1 MSASSSFDWDL
12 FTKLVSD
19 YLRFSKGLGCED
31 FSSLSES
38 ETSRNL
44 LCAIKHIFKCE
55 EDEFLYIDCSDIE
68 DLLNKLNPKELYDIL
83 NRKVSNNDFLNFAFF
98 VSGLRTNETRNIN
111 SIELIISSLAYRELD
126 DLRKHIWTQNTK
138 DFIGICRFIHILS
151 EKFGM
156 IEIDLGNTGRLRLD
170 KHKDFWSLFIN
181 NCIDFWNDVGKLTEE
196 IVRHFSDIDEADDLT
211 REILAKLIRAAAD
224 AYCSRRKGCWLSR
237 TYKIIKAL
245 APYGKRDEYKQ
256 IFNFIK
262 QQVLPIIENCK
273 DCFYPDFRRYI
284 YWFSY
289 YCDWLNNVSDGD
301 YEDICQKYLNF
312 LEIINLKLGNRVYN
326 TILKMLLVPTRED
339 IYTSN
344 LNIIAKTLRKL
355 GYIVNEDIL
364 KVFHKAVH
372 IPPRFIILMGPPGTG
387 KTSLAILYAG
397 AYYETIISSNS
408 VREAMDDVL
417 GISDNVLLVRVK
429 PNWHDSSDILGY
441 VDIHGNFRKGLIY
454 DFLKRASEDRENLYF
469 LILDEMNLSHPEHYL
484 SDIISAMESGGYIEI
499 PNTDKRIPYPHNL
512 VIIGTVNLD
521 ETTKNLSP
529 RLLSRA
535 VTITMRT
542 NWDLITDDVS
552 LGTGKSLKELFKKI
566 DEALS
571 KANLGIGYRE
581 YVRAKEF
588 IENVDDDIEKLKLL
602 DAYLKS
608 KIVPRIRGTREIFE
622 LRTDGQYGKS
632 ILDDIIK
639 TLREY
644 NLEETAKALEV
655 KKAILENQGY
665 VE

>member
-1 MSASSSFDWDL
+1 MNYFDCPKVENIEPQYIYSFIKGGKSKEMGEFINFIFYISGLQTDQTKEIKCFKNILSGIKYIISPYRKPRAYNIEFEVAKLVKVLVEKFGINEINIGELGMLNFSRYSDFWEAILPYTYLTEDRDL
-12 FTKLVSD
+12 LNLLKDIIKSFEGVQNIDDKLVIETISYIIREIINRYREPRKKYLGFYYIFNIIKNFRNKYEYKTIINIISDLLLGYVRETYLYDFYKEMEFNFNKAKKQVEELLEVFIAKESVRLLKIFDDREIEEKINLFLKVMKLILVSD
-19 YLRFSKGLGCED
+19 SYLDTNFSLK
-31 FSSLSES
+31 
-38 ETSRNL
+38 TKN
-44 LCAIKHIFKCE
+44 I
-55 EDEFLYIDCSDIE
+55 IDI
-68 DLLNKLNPKELYDIL
+68 
-83 NRKVSNNDFLNFAFF
+83 
-98 VSGLRTNETRNIN
+98 
-111 SIELIISSLAYRELD
+111 
-126 DLRKHIWTQNTK
+126 
-138 DFIGICRFIHILS
+138 
-151 EKFGM
+151 
-156 IEIDLGNTGRLRLD
+156 
-170 KHKDFWSLFIN
+170 
-181 NCIDFWNDVGKLTEE
+181 VG
-196 IVRHFSDIDEADDLT
+196 
-211 REILAKLIRAAAD
+211 
-224 AYCSRRKGCWLSR
+224 
-237 TYKIIKAL
+237 
-245 APYGKRDEYKQ
+245 
-256 IFNFIK
+256 
-262 QQVLPIIENCK
+262 
-273 DCFYPDFRRYI
+273 
-284 YWFSY
+284 
-289 YCDWLNNVSDGD
+289 
-301 YEDICQKYLNF
+301 
-312 LEIINLKLGNRVYN
+312 VYN
-326 TILKMLLVPTRED
+326 ME
-339 IYTSN
+339 N
-344 LNIIAKTLRKL
+344 
-355 GYIVNEDIL
+355 YIVDESVI
-364 KVFHKAVH
+364 KTFHKAVH

-387 KTSLAILYAG
+387 KTSLAVLYAG
-397 AYYETIISSNS
+397 AYYGIIGEGSIRNR
-408 VREAMDDVL
+408 VDEILKTNDR
-417 GISDNVLLVRVK
+417 VLLVRVK

-499 PNTDKRIPYPHNL
+499 PNTDERIPYPHNL

-552 LGTGKSLKELFKKI
+552 LGAGKSLKELFRKI

-588 IENVDDDIEKLKLL
+588 IENEDDDIEKLKLL

>member
-1 MSASSSFDWDL
+1 MNPFKVYEQAAEVWNESANKGYFDTRTYKPYSYYYPDYVFYLAGLHNINLKYDDLIDFLGSYLGYLKRLSLEGIDIDAGKFGPLRLGRYKDFFKKINKLVHNPDIDDL
-12 FTKLVSD
+12 FFIFPYFSDKLEKDEIIMKDLIRKIVEQIIYSD
-19 YLRFSKGLGCED
+19 TFEIY
-31 FSSLSES
+31 SLSE
-38 ETSRNL
+38 ENVLNL
-44 LCAIKHIFKCE
+44 RCSCE
-55 EDEFLYIDCSDIE
+55 EVKRIMFISNFIKFCKSEDKVNVLMKDIVDYWGQIYYYGAKNIKNIYRMYFKFFLE
-68 DLLNKLNPKELYDIL
+68 
-83 NRKVSNNDFLNFAFF
+83 NFAE
-98 VSGLRTNETRNIN
+98 RIH
-111 SIELIISSLAYRELD
+111 
-126 DLRKHIWTQNTK
+126 KTK
-138 DFIGICRFIHILS
+138 L
-151 EKFGM
+151 
-156 IEIDLGNTGRLRLD
+156 L
-170 KHKDFWSLFIN
+170 
-181 NCIDFWNDVGKLTEE
+181 
-196 IVRHFSDIDEADDLT
+196 
-211 REILAKLIRAAAD
+211 
-224 AYCSRRKGCWLSR
+224 
-237 TYKIIKAL
+237 YKIIDKVENLINNLSENLLWITYDEFKEKILNDFPSL
-245 APYGKRDEYKQ
+245 AGDISGILVEKDLEEIQ
-256 IFNFIK
+256 D
-262 QQVLPIIENCK
+262 II
-273 DCFYPDFRRYI
+273 
-284 YWFSY
+284 
-289 YCDWLNNVSDGD
+289 LNSAN
-301 YEDICQKYLNF
+301 YF
-312 LEIINLKLGNRVYN
+312 L
-326 TILKMLLVPTRED
+326 
-339 IYTSN
+339 S
-344 LNIIAKTLRKL
+344 
-355 GYIVNEDIL
+355 EDIL
-364 KVFHKAVH
+364 KTFHKAVH

-387 KTSLAILYAG
+387 KTSLAVLYAG
-397 AYYETIISSNS
+397 AYYGITGEGSIRSRVDMILKSND
-408 VREAMDDVL
+408 R
-417 GISDNVLLVRVK
+417 VLLVRVK

-441 VDIHGNFRKGLIY
+441 VDIQGNFRKGLIY

-552 LGTGKSLKELFKKI
+552 LGTGKSLKELFRKI
-566 DEALS
+566 DESLS

-588 IENVDDDIEKLKLL
+588 IENEDDDIEKLKLL

>member
-1 MSASSSFDWDL
+1 MDL
-12 FTKLVSD
+12 INF
-19 YLRFSKGLGCED
+19 
-31 FSSLSES
+31 
-38 ETSRNL
+38 
-44 LCAIKHIFKCE
+44 IF
-55 EDEFLYIDCSDIE
+55 L
-68 DLLNKLNPKELYDIL
+68 
-83 NRKVSNNDFLNFAFF
+83 
-98 VSGLRTNETRNIN
+98 VSGLNTNETRKIKDLKIILDEIENFYSIWHDYYGNEYFEYYKECVDRIGEYSGCRTLCAFSLILKILVDKFEMNEIDFGDLGKLKLYEHSGFWKIFIEGEVRQFCNENFFNNITEHFLDITDTDN
-111 SIELIISSLAYRELD
+111 VSKEILRLLILVNLESSIGHAKQKVLRIIWNLIWQQERNFDKKYHSIISFLK
-126 DLRKHIWTQNTK
+126 KH
-138 DFIGICRFIHILS
+138 FI
-151 EKFGM
+151 
-156 IEIDLGNTGRLRLD
+156 T
-170 KHKDFWSLFIN
+170 
-181 NCIDFWNDVGKLTEE
+181 LTEE
-196 IVRHFSDIDEADDLT
+196 KLNECCLDIKKKLVELKGGIRILSLEKIVER
-211 REILAKLIRAAAD
+211 IRA
-224 AYCSRRKGCWLSR
+224 
-237 TYKIIKAL
+237 
-245 APYGKRDEYKQ
+245 
-256 IFNFIK
+256 
-262 QQVLPIIENCK
+262 
-273 DCFYPDFRRYI
+273 
-284 YWFSY
+284 
-289 YCDWLNNVSDGD
+289 
-301 YEDICQKYLNF
+301 QKYF
-312 LEIINLKLGNRVYN
+312 FDYKELK
-326 TILKMLLVPTRED
+326 T
-339 IYTSN
+339 
-344 LNIIAKTLRKL
+344 
-355 GYIVNEDIL
+355 
-364 KVFHKAVH
+364 FHKAVH

-387 KTSLAILYAG
+387 KTSLAVLYAG
-397 AYYETIISSNS
+397 AYYGIIGEGFIRNR
-408 VREAMDDVL
+408 VDEILKTNDR
-417 GISDNVLLVRVK
+417 VLLVRVK

-499 PNTDKRIPYPHNL
+499 PNTDERIPYPHNL

-552 LGTGKSLKELFKKI
+552 LGAGKSLKELFRKI

-588 IENVDDDIEKLKLL
+588 IENEEDYIEKLKLL

-644 NLEETAKALEV
+644 DLEETAKALEV